1 MIRTAVLAVAI
12 ASGVHAQG
20 ACDRACLTGYIDT
33 YFKALAAGN
42 PSALPMAANAKIT
55 VNGDAVPLAKT
66 FWQGAGAPVYR
77 WDIVNIRRGDTG
89 TEAVIRNADG
99 SKTMFM
105 LRLKL
110 QDAKITEV
118 ETIKCNKSDAGSNWD
133 IDTLTEVSPQL
144 LLSIPEFERD
154 SYYDLIGAAE
164 GYWRAFHTNGTPLY
178 HPARLLPDSHR
189 IENGRQTTGN
199 IRNGKYFTT
208 AENFINGDLVGVNIW
223 DRRYPVVD
231 EERGIVLSIARF
243 AMKVGAPPRRGTTS
257 NDRSAGALVGE
268 FFAVKAGY
276 IGEIQAVFLNRSN
289 DLPSGWPADDGSPGP
304 GLDEHF

>member
-1 MIRTAVLAVAI
+1 MLRTAVLAVVI

-20 ACDRACLTGYIDT
+20 VCDRACLTGYIDT

-55 VNGDAVPLAKT
+55 LNGDAVPLAKT
-66 FWQGAGAPVYR
+66 FWQGAGQTIYR
-77 WDIVNIRRGDTG
+77 WDLVNIRRGDTG
-89 TEAVIRNADG
+89 TESVVKNADG

-105 LRLKL
+105 LRLKV
-110 QDAKITEV
+110 QGGKITEV
-118 ETIKCNKSDAGSNWD
+118 ETIKCNKGDADTNWD

-144 LLSIPEFERD
+144 LLSIPEEERD

-164 GYWRAFHTNGTPLY
+164 GYWRAFQTNGTPLY
-178 HPARLLPDSHR
+178 HPSRVLPDSHR

-199 IRNGKYFTT
+199 IRDGKYFTT
-208 AENFINGDLVGVNIW
+208 AENFLNGDLKGRNIW

-231 EERGIVLSIARF
+231 EERGIVLSIVRF
-243 AMKVGAPPRRGTTS
+243 GMKVGAPRRASTPA
-257 NDRSAGALVGE
+257 DRLVGE
-268 FFAVKAGY
+268 FFAVKAGQ
-276 IGEIQAVFLNRSN
+276 IGEIRAVIVNRSN

-304 GLDEHF
+304 GPNERF